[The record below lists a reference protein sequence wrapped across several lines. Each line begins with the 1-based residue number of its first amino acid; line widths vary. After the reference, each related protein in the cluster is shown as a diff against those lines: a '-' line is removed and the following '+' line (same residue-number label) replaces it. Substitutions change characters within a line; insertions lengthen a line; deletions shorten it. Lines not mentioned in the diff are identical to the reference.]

1 MKVLIILGS
10 CLAFIAAGYTFFF
23 ANQFVDADNQ
33 KLASLLWVVIAAVF
47 TGSSIVAE
55 VVLELKSEIRELK
68 EKLAGN

>member
-1 MKVLIILGS
+1 MKVLIVLGS

-47 TGSSIVAE
+47 TGSSIIAE
-55 VVLELKSEIRELK
+55 VIIDLKKELLELK
-68 EKLAGN
+68 EKQLGK